1 MSTPAATPEQRFR
14 IALDLH
20 QSGIEIM
27 RQNLRRA
34 HPHESD
40 AEIAQRLGSWI
51 RTRPGAEHGD
61 CTGPLFGWPDDE
73 R

>member
-1 MSTPAATPEQRFR
+1 
-14 IALDLH
+14 
-20 QSGIEIM
+20 M